1 MHLELPNTHTRT
13 VLRLVYEVVKKT
25 PLNCPSKAAAVGASV
40 LLVLASAIISRFA
53 ISTMEEVNHLR
64 SEDIC
69 GGCDLRNTCKH
80 SLAKDAA

>member
-1 MHLELPNTHTRT
+1 MELPNRDTRT

-25 PLNCPSKAAAVGASV
+25 PFNCPSKAAAVGASV

-53 ISTMEEVNHLR
+53 ISTMEEANHLR

-69 GGCDLRNTCKH
+69 GECDLRHTCKA
-80 SLAKDAA
+80 SMAK